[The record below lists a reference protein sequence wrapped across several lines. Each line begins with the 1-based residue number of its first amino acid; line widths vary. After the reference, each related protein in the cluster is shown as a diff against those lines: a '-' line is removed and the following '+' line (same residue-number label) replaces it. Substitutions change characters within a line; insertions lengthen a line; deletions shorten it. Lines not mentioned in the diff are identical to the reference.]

1 MVSSVRIFMV
11 MIMTISLSV
20 VSCSPVE
27 DASNSVKGPEVLTAL
42 SKQFRK
48 NNNDSQPVILG
59 EYFFRGDDATAEVA
73 PSECNATEF
82 GKIQFEYLTKLAGDP
97 IAMESFD
104 HYLYLNHFAAIKG
117 IGGDYFGPNGE
128 YTRLVFRLK
137 RDLERFWNMYDIN
150 VYGQH
155 NETLNDY
162 DKLTEILWYLVAD
175 VEDKEDLYPFIE
187 EIMEQNALS
196 ENLPESP
203 IFSGEAFASQH
214 SVIVLGDGLLQ
225 IFIETGIDP
234 EVAWAGILSHEWAHQ
249 IQIQHLEDWY
259 PEGYFQSSSEKSRTL
274 ELEADFLSSYYLT
287 HKRGGTYNWKKID
300 EFLKLFFQAGDC
312 AFNFANHHGTPLQR
326 MAAANAGYELADSQQ
341 KKGEIL
347 TAEELHRI
355 FINSVLPA
363 II

>member
-1 MVSSVRIFMV
+1 MVPCVRIFLV
-11 MIMTISLSV
+11 MILITCLSI

-27 DASNSVKGPEVLTAL
+27 DANNSTREPEVLSSL
-42 SKQFRK
+42 SKQLK
-48 NNNDSQPVILG
+48 KSGNDGQPIILG
-59 EYFFRGDDATAEVA
+59 EFSFKGDDVIANVA
-73 PSECNATEF
+73 PSECNPTEF

-97 IAMESFD
+97 IAMERFD
-104 HYLYLNHFAAIKG
+104 QYLYLNHFAAIKG

-128 YTRLVFRLK
+128 YTRLVLRVK
-137 RDLERFWNMYDIN
+137 KDLERFWNMPDIK

-162 DKLTEILWYLVAD
+162 EKLTEILWYLIAD

-187 EIMEQNALS
+187 ELMEQNSRS
-196 ENLPESP
+196 ENLPENP
-203 IFSGEAFASQH
+203 IFAGEAFASQP
-214 SVIVLGDGLLQ
+214 SIIVLGDGLLH

-234 EVAWAGILSHEWAHQ
+234 EVAWTGILSHEWAHQ
-249 IQIQHLEDWY
+249 VQIQYLENWY
-259 PEGYFQSSSEKSRTL
+259 PEGYFESSSEKTRTL

-287 HKRGGTYNWKKID
+287 HKRGATYNWKKID
-300 EFLKLFFQAGDC
+300 EFLKLFFQSGDC
-312 AFNFANHHGTPLQR
+312 AFDFANHHGTPLQR
-326 MAAANAGYELADSQQ
+326 MAAANAGYELEGSQQ